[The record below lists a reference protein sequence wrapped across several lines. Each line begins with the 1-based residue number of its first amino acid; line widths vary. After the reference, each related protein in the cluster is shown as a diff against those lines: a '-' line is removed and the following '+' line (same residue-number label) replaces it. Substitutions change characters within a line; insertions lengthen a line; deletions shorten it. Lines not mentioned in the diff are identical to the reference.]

1 MQDYGGPVGFR
12 LALKNPGRVQRLIN
26 HGRTLGARF
35 AIENI
40 QPVHLNGLIA
50 NLDRRPL
57 SPAEPGALPPPPSW
71 AATSK

>member
-1 MQDYGGPVGFR
+1 
-12 LALKNPGRVQRLIN
+12 LIN

>member
-12 LALKNPGRVQRLIN
+12 LALKNPARVQRLIN
-26 HGRTLGARF
+26 HGRMLGARF

-50 NLDRRPL
+50 NLDRRP
-57 SPAEPGALPPPPSW
+57 AVTGGTGC
-71 AATSK
+71 AATGAELGCHE